1 MCGSTPLTGGKWR
14 HIAIIAETAADAR
27 DVVVGDGKQPS
38 NPSAG
43 SGILQVHPKV

>member
-27 DVVVGDGKQPS
+27 DKTVLTTPR
-38 NPSAG
+38 
-43 SGILQVHPKV
+43 